1 MIFAERCASLLSV
14 NGIGSETA
22 DSILLYAG
30 ESLFLCWMPIPKGS
44 RTDMA

>member
-1 MIFAERCASLLSV
+1 MIFAELRGSLLNV

-30 ESLFLCWMPIPKGS
+30 KSRFLWWMPIPKGS
-44 RTDMA
+44 WTDTA